1 MIVLEGQQALSPFRR
16 ERLEARL
23 RALAPA
29 LRICGAWFTYWVQ
42 PEGDAS
48 PDRDA
53 LHRIL
58 EAGDATAPRDA
69 GAVSRYVT
77 PRLGTISPWA
87 SKATELLHGAN
98 LPIHRVERGLRI
110 DLAGWPDDPATQTAV
125 ARLLHDPMTQSLLAD
140 RDAAAALFGSHPNA
154 ALEVVPVPMLD
165 AANARLGLALAQ
177 DEIDYLRDRYGELGR
192 DPHDVELMMF

>member
-29 LRICGAWFTYWVQ
+29 LRIRGAWFTYWVQ

-58 EAGDATAPRDA
+58 EAGDAMAPRDTD
-69 GAVSRYVT
+69 AVSRYVT

-98 LPIHRVERGLRI
+98 LPIRRVERGLRV
-110 DLAGWPDDPATQTAV
+110 DLAGWPADAATQSAV
-125 ARLLHDPMTQSLLAD
+125 ARLLHDPMTQSLLDD
-140 RDAAAALFGSHPNA
+140 RDAA
-154 ALEVVPVPMLD
+154 
-165 AANARLGLALAQ
+165 
-177 DEIDYLRDRYGELGR
+177 EIGR
-192 DPHDVELMMF
+192 AHV